1 MTNRTL
7 YTVICTAF
15 AASNLSDFPLF
26 TDSDVGSKTKSHHYN
41 LSLHSSLTPFTS
53 LTPPTSQTS
62 SDSSSD
68 TLSTNSTQDL
78 SSITLAMEN
87 LVNMVTPPPETLS
100 LVGMA
105 TLVVTPTSMPTHG
118 NRTPQ
123 FDPTKPRELLCCQ
136 QHPVYPL
143 KFFNFFQIR
152 FAVLEGQFP
161 SYTSQLKGR

>member
-1 MTNRTL
+1 MTNWTL
-7 YTVICTAF
+7 YTELCTAF

-78 SSITLAMEN
+78 SSITLAMES
-87 LVNMVTPPPETLS
+87 LVNM
-100 LVGMA
+100 
-105 TLVVTPTSMPTHG
+105 VTPTSMPTHG